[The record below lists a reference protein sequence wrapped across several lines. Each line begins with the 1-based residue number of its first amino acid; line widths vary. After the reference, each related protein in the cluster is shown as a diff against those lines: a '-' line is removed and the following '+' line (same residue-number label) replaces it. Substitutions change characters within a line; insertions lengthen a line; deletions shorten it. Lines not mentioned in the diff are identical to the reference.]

1 MKLQEKLNAAAI
13 FASVIPEVILR
24 SDKTY
29 NYLEVSMENED
40 THFPSPKVWIHN
52 NLNEVIGSFWLYD
65 FAVDTIAEAC
75 EKAEID
81 LNSEDWYFPIRT
93 LEKVENKIDT
103 VQSVLER
110 IQEAN
115 YV

>member
-29 NYLEVSMENED
+29 NYLEVAMENED

-52 NLNEVIGSFWLYD
+52 NLNAVIGSFWLYD
-65 FAVDTIAEAC
+65 FAGDTIAEEC
-75 EKAEID
+75 EKTGID
-81 LNSEDWYFPIRT
+81 LNSEDWDFPIRT
-93 LEKVENKIDT
+93 LNKIEDRIDT